1 MDREFLYSFIA
12 GCRYGVV
19 SSVAEDGTPQSA
31 LVGIAVT
38 PALEIIFDT
47 VSSSRKYR
55 NLVARPACTFVVGW
69 AGEQTVQ
76 YEGVAELPGGAEL
89 KRFQDVYFAAWPDG
103 PARMSWAGIAYFV
116 VRPKWIRYS
125 DFEQRPPLIEE
136 MRLP

>member
-1 MDREFLYSFIA
+1 MDREFLYAFMS

-38 PALEIIFDT
+38 PELEIIFDT

-76 YEGVAELPGGAEL
+76 YEGLAELPGGAEL

-103 PARMSWAGIAYFV
+103 VARMSWAGIAYFV

>member
-1 MDREFLYSFIA
+1 MDREFLYSFMR

-31 LVGIAVT
+31 LMGIAVT

-47 VSSSRKYR
+47 VSSSRKHR

-76 YEGVAELPGGAEL
+76 YEGVAELPVGAEL

-103 PARMSWAGIAYFV
+103 VARMSWAGIAYFV